1 MKTCPYCGATTTD
14 DVLVCQNCG
23 RPAESAPSQAQP
35 TYSQQP
41 YAQQPY
47 AQQPYAQQPYTQ
59 QPYAQQP
66 YAQQPYAQAP
76 NQQYQPQYG
85 QPYNRDSRGSR
96 PLVIFALCFSFIAPV
111 IGLILSAIGLNNFHE
126 PNNRGICKA
135 SLIISIVRIAL
146 VALLVIISYAT
157 DGFPSVA

>member
-1 MKTCPYCGATTTD
+1 MKTCPYCGATITD

-47 AQQPYAQQPYTQ
+47 AQ
-59 QPYAQQP
+59 
-66 YAQQPYAQAP
+66 AP
-76 NQQYQPQYG
+76 TQQYQPQYG

-135 SLIISIVRIAL
+135 ALIISIVRIAL